1 MKRALVII
9 TGLGGVC
16 GVAYLSWL
24 NPTAVALNFSPTRTI
39 TAPLAVLIVFAFA
52 AGALLIGIMAAI
64 QAGRRAVTAWRYGRR
79 QRRGERIDAWTA
91 QGRHLLRDG
100 EQQQGRAVLQKAWRR
115 QPEEAGALLA
125 LVESLCDTG
134 EWRQATVLL
143 EDSTRRHH
151 TDPDILLA
159 LAETHRRAGNAA
171 AAIEVL
177 ERVRA
182 LHPRWPR
189 ALAALRDRY
198 VEAAR
203 WSDAA
208 TVQDALMVELRDA
221 DTIARQGDVLTTLR
235 YRAAAEVTDPN
246 ARVEALEALADRHG
260 AVLPI
265 LIGLGDSLAAAD
277 QPAEASVV
285 WERALRTTPRTV
297 AVDRLVGIATDRSHR
312 ERVRML
318 LRRLR
323 TDQVRLDNIR
333 LLVAE
338 ILLADGQVDEAAQHL
353 DAIQAPTEAPA
364 LLHTLWGD
372 VYRRRG
378 LLEQA
383 AAAYGRGDSR
393 ARRYS
398 CRQCART
405 EPLWQAVCPTC
416 GEWDS
421 YRASVEIGLS

>member
-1 MKRALVII
+1 MKRALII
-9 TGLGGVC
+9 VTGLVGVC

-24 NPTAVALNFSPTRTI
+24 NPMAVAFHFTPTRNI

-52 AGALLIGIMAAI
+52 AGALLIGTMAVL

-79 QRRGERIDAWTA
+79 QRRDDRIDTWTA

-100 EQQQGRAVLQKAWRR
+100 EQQQGRALLQKAWRR

-134 EWRQATVLL
+134 EWHQARVLL
-143 EDSTRRHH
+143 EDSARRHH
-151 TDPDILLA
+151 TDADVLLA
-159 LAETHRRAGNAA
+159 LADTYGRGGDAA
-171 AAIEVL
+171 AGIEVL

-189 ALAALRDRY
+189 ALRALRQRY
-198 VEAAR
+198 VDAGR

-208 TVQDALMVELRDA
+208 AVQDALMAELRDP
-221 DTIARQGDVLTTLR
+221 DTIAREGDVLTTLR
-235 YRAAAEVTDPN
+235 YRAAAGVTDPN
-246 ARVEALEALADRHG
+246 ARVEALEALAERHG
-260 AVLPI
+260 AAFPV
-265 LIGLGDSLAAAD
+265 LIGLGDGLAAVGRA
-277 QPAEASVV
+277 AEASVV

-312 ERVRML
+312 ERIRVL

-353 DAIQAPTEAPA
+353 DAVQAPTEAPA

-383 AAAYGRGDSR
+383 AAAYSRGDSR
-393 ARRYS
+393 TRHYW

-405 EPLWQAVCPTC
+405 EPVWQAVCPAC
-416 GEWDS
+416 GQWDS
-421 YRASVEIGLS
+421 YRASVEIGLG

>member
-1 MKRALVII
+1 MKRALVLV
-9 TGLGGVC
+9 TGLVGVC
-16 GVAYLSWL
+16 SVAYLAWL
-24 NPTAVALNFSPTRTI
+24 NPTAVVFYFSPARNI
-39 TAPLAVLIVFAFA
+39 TAPLAVLIAFAFA
-52 AGALLIGIMAAI
+52 AGALLIGTMAVL

-79 QRRGERIDAWTA
+79 QRRGDRIDTWTA

-115 QPEEAGALLA
+115 QPEEASALLA

-134 EWRQATVLL
+134 ESRQARVLL
-143 EDSTRRHH
+143 EESARRHH

-159 LAETHRRAGNAA
+159 LAETHRQAGNAA
-171 AAIEVL
+171 ASIEVL

-189 ALAALRDRY
+189 ALRALRDRY
-198 VEAAR
+198 VDTGR

-208 TVQDALMVELRDA
+208 AVQDGLMAELRDP
-221 DTIARQGDVLTTLR
+221 DTIARAGERLTTLR
-235 YRAAAEVTDPN
+235 YRAAAAITDPN
-246 ARVEALEALADRHG
+246 ARVEALEALAERHG
-260 AVLPI
+260 AVFPI
-265 LIGLGDSLAAAD
+265 LIGLGDSLAAVGRPAD
-277 QPAEASVV
+277 ASVV

-312 ERVRML
+312 ERIRML

-353 DAIQAPTEAPA
+353 DAVHAPSEAPA

-393 ARRYS
+393 TRRYI
-398 CRQCART
+398 CRPCART

-416 GEWDS
+416 GQWDS
-421 YRASVEIGLS
+421 YRASVEIGLG